1 MASSTTTPLH
11 LSEAPIPTSIELQKF
26 GSSLKDAKYPI
37 LAALLAAYKSHSY
50 GRGYGVVKANSSRIK
65 KPNKLGR
72 RTIYQY
78 DRWGKPQIRK
88 KKEIYSSRKR
98 ANIGSRKCNC
108 PFIIKA

>member
-11 LSEAPIPTSIELQKF
+11 PSEAPIPTSTELQKF
-26 GSSLKDAKYPI
+26 GSSLKDAKYPT

-72 RTIYQY
+72 RTIYWC
-78 DRWGKPQIRK
+78 D
-88 KKEIYSSRKR
+88 
-98 ANIGSRKCNC
+98 C
-108 PFIIKA
+108 